1 MPKRRGMSTELSEL
15 LAAWREAHWPPA
27 GPPGMKLI
35 RPGLPIYE
43 GTHAQLTSLSHSLSE
58 VMLKLQSHIEDV
70 CDGRVPRWMAIPK
83 LVFQV
88 ERLNLVQA
96 PAKASKRVSDMVRL
110 RATCGEFP
118 LADQARLAEWFAAH
132 PGQELVA
139 HWIFKDLRAFVHVP
153 GQPGR
158 RLRFYESGLAV
169 APPPGVN
176 LVVQDHRGVIRG
188 ARNDA
193 FSDPLAQS
201 SRGWRVFVPL
211 RSKKPRQ

>member
-1 MPKRRGMSTELSEL
+1 MPKPRGMSTKKELGQM
-15 LAAWREAHWPPA
+15 LADWREAHWRLA
-27 GPPGMKLI
+27 GMKPIL
-35 RPGLPIYE
+35 PPLPIYE
-43 GTHAQLTSLSHSLSE
+43 GTHAQLTALSHSLGE
-58 VMLKLQSHIEDV
+58 VMLKLESHILDV

-96 PAKASKRVSDMVRL
+96 PAKASKRFPDMVRL

-118 LADQARLAEWFAAH
+118 AADQARLVEWFASH

-139 HWIFKDLRAFVHVP
+139 HWAFKDLRAFVHVP

-158 RLRFYESGLAV
+158 RLRFYQSGLAV
-169 APPPGVN
+169 APPPGVD
-176 LVVQDHRGVIRG
+176 LVVQDHRSVIRG

-193 FSDPLAQS
+193 FSDPMAQS
-201 SRGWRVFVPL
+201 SRGWRVFVP
-211 RSKKPRQ
+211 RESKKPRQ